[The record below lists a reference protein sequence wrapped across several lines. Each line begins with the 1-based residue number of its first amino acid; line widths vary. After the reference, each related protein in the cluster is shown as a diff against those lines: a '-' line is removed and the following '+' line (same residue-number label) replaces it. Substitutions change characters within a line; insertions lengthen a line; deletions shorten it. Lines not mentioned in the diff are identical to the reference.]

1 MDNQEEVQFDQNEEI
16 DQEFDK
22 IDEQDI
28 VLEKIDE
35 FAKDI
40 DFEKPEE
47 AAKKS
52 EMRRIPVPPHRLTPL
67 RQSWEKIVTTVV
79 ENMKLQIRMN
89 TKKKAVEIKSSE
101 HTPETSAVQK
111 TADFLKAFMLG
122 FELNDAI
129 ALLRLDDLY
138 IESFEVKDVK
148 NLSGDNLSRAIG
160 RITGEKG
167 KTKFA
172 IENASRTRIVVADKK
187 IHILGSFSNI
197 KCAREAICSL
207 IMGSPPGKVYS
218 QLKFIAK
225 RYLEKF

>member
-1 MDNQEEVQFDQNEEI
+1 
-16 DQEFDK
+16 
-22 IDEQDI
+22 
-28 VLEKIDE
+28 
-35 FAKDI
+35 
-40 DFEKPEE
+40 
-47 AAKKS
+47 
-52 EMRRIPVPPHRLTPL
+52 
-67 RQSWEKIVTTVV
+67 
-79 ENMKLQIRMN
+79 
-89 TKKKAVEIKSSE
+89 
-101 HTPETSAVQK
+101 
-111 TADFLKAFMLG
+111 MLG

-138 IESFEVKDVK
+138 IESFEIKDVK
-148 NLSGDNLSRAIG
+148 NLTGDHLSRAIG

-218 QLKFIAK
+218 QLKFISK